1 MFTVLRFT
9 PLDSTYAPFSF
20 VLHPRLSNRN
30 MIDDDLLQLSFFLE
44 AKASVKLVDDVP
56 TIRSL
61 RSGLGIYLNHQI
73 LGSTSSLLH
82 DGDIVAFPQ
91 RRHNLKTAGVL
102 TGATGGEARGASTIT
117 SSDSSEAMTP
127 TTAAPRTFSYAALV
141 ASDTTHSSAPPLPT
155 LPGSLTPLPPRSSES
170 TPPSSKSSSAATHTP
185 TSSSSVPSSTSV
197 LTSGLGSEPASSC
210 PDSITTSDTTIS
222 SEAAVAQDT
231 PAHTCTPPAASKCIP
246 HSVHASSPAAASP
259 PAVPDPRPAGVSCGG
274 LDDTRRSDT
283 DCPAQGPRPYIT
295 SSAVRMGAEGP
306 GVLRTSG
313 PLLRLTP
320 ADFEMLFRAS
330 YSAHS

>member
-91 RRHNLKTAGVL
+91 RRHNLKTA
-102 TGATGGEARGASTIT
+102 T
-117 SSDSSEAMTP
+117 
-127 TTAAPRTFSYAALV
+127 
-141 ASDTTHSSAPPLPT
+141 
-155 LPGSLTPLPPRSSES
+155 
-170 TPPSSKSSSAATHTP
+170 KSSSRSGGAYRSYGRRSARGFYYHFLRLVRGDDPNHRRASHLFIRRSRRIRHHTFLS
-185 TSSSSVPSSTSV
+185 TSIADIARFVDASSSALLGEHPSFIKELVRGDSHPHFVIVRSEQHFGTDFG
-197 LTSGLGSEPASSC
+197 TGIGTGLLLSRFY
-210 PDSITTSDTTIS
+210 
-222 SEAAVAQDT
+222 
-231 PAHTCTPPAASKCIP
+231 HN
-246 HSVHASSPAAASP
+246 
-259 PAVPDPRPAGVSCGG
+259 
-274 LDDTRRSDT
+274 
-283 DCPAQGPRPYIT
+283 
-295 SSAVRMGAEGP
+295 
-306 GVLRTSG
+306 LRHHH
-313 PLLRLTP
+313 LI
-320 ADFEMLFRAS
+320 
-330 YSAHS
+330 

>member
-91 RRHNLKTAGVL
+91 RRHNLKTAVRFLVETEVIQLRCGVDQEL
-102 TGATGGEARGASTIT
+102 LALRGHHTFLSTSIADIARFVDA
-117 SSDSSEAMTP
+117 
-127 TTAAPRTFSYAALV
+127 
-141 ASDTTHSSAPPLPT
+141 
-155 LPGSLTPLPPRSSES
+155 
-170 TPPSSKSSSAATHTP
+170 SSSALLGEH
-185 TSSSSVPSSTSV
+185 PSFIKELVRGDSHPHFVIVRSEQHFGTDFG
-197 LTSGLGSEPASSC
+197 TGIGTGLLLSRFY
-210 PDSITTSDTTIS
+210 
-222 SEAAVAQDT
+222 
-231 PAHTCTPPAASKCIP
+231 HN
-246 HSVHASSPAAASP
+246 
-259 PAVPDPRPAGVSCGG
+259 
-274 LDDTRRSDT
+274 
-283 DCPAQGPRPYIT
+283 
-295 SSAVRMGAEGP
+295 
-306 GVLRTSG
+306 LRHHH
-313 PLLRLTP
+313 LI
-320 ADFEMLFRAS
+320 
-330 YSAHS
+330 